1 MLSDSYARNTAGYL
15 PASKDILLPVGYY
28 SPSAAMGDRLP
39 GLQRSIYPGANGV
52 SSRSDDSDTG
62 WPLTDTQAAAA
73 QATLKRRIQR
83 RGVPSNGSI
92 GLAISPEAVPSTSS
106 SPSATLT
113 DDLPRLRRPPIPGG
127 SYEDRVRSFAADKGA
142 LSPVYE
148 YPPDDESGTPS
159 ASSTF
164 TTIAKSAAMVA
175 AGLAVAGTALYF
187 GGASTALGGLNQ
199 EQEDVSISGTLSR
212 VADWMESGITS
223 GITSGMSAIS
233 TLTHNWGEDGWAGGR
248 SGHSIVSVWS

>member
-1 MLSDSYARNTAGYL
+1 
-15 PASKDILLPVGYY
+15 
-28 SPSAAMGDRLP
+28 MGDRLP
-39 GLQRSIYPGANGV
+39 GLQRSIYPGATGV

-83 RGVPSNGSI
+83 RGVPSYGSI

-106 SPSATLT
+106 SSSATLT
-113 DDLPRLRRPPIPGG
+113 EDLPRPRRPPIPGG

-148 YPPDDESGTPS
+148 CTDDGSSTPS
-159 ASSTF
+159 TSGTF
-164 TTIAKSAAMVA
+164 TTIAKSAAMLA

-187 GGASTALGGLNQ
+187 GGASTAFGGLNK
-199 EQEDVSISGTLSR
+199 EQEDVSISGALSR
-212 VADWMESGITS
+212 VADWMETGITS

-233 TLTHNWGEDGWAGGR
+233 SLTRNGGEDGWAGGR
-248 SGHSIVSVWS
+248 SGYSIASVWS